1 LLEAMDALARDYAP
15 LSDMRATSSYR
26 MQAARN
32 LLRRYW
38 FETRPGN
45 PLPAL
50 AVNAFAVRA
59 SGG

>member
-1 LLEAMDALARDYAP
+1 
-15 LSDMRATSSYR
+15 MRASSDYR

-38 FETRPGN
+38 LETRPGN
-45 PLPAL
+45 PLPAE